1 MMSEGPIPEN
11 IRSLLDR
18 AEASLCADQHGD
30 ASTLLWQAA
39 AAAIR
44 QAARRRGQ
52 KLVSEEQMAA
62 FVEQLD
68 PQVPPGFSLMS
79 GYLNALEFKTND
91 AGNRMD
97 WDTVAFY
104 EPVIRS
110 FIKRLLGLP
119 V

>member
-1 MMSEGPIPEN
+1 MMSEGHIPEN
-11 IRSLLDR
+11 IRSLLDL
-18 AEASLCADQHGD
+18 AEASLRAGQHGD

-39 AAAIR
+39 EMAIR

-62 FVEQLD
+62 FIEQLD
-68 PQVPPGFSLMS
+68 PQVPPGFSLLS
-79 GYLNALEFKTND
+79 GYLNALEFKTNG
-91 AGNRMD
+91 AGRRMD

-110 FIKRLLGLP
+110 FIKRLLGVP